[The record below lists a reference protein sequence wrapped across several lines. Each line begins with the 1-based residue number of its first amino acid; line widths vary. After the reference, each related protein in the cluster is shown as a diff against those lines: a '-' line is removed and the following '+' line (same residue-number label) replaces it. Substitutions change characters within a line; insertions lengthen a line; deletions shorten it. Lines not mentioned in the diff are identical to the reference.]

1 MIGACTA
8 RGPDVRDGG
17 RSTRG
22 ATLIEVLVAVAL
34 FGLAA
39 AAMAQTLVSAQRLRA
54 TSERWMRATQ
64 LADERLERWR
74 AGDRGDDPGPI
85 GAFTRTV
92 RSGVADSAPGLER
105 VDVVVEWDDRGP
117 QRFALSILQRS
128 TR

>member
-1 MIGACTA
+1 MTGARTA
-8 RGPDVRDGG
+8 RGSAARDG
-17 RSTRG
+17 RSSTRG
-22 ATLIEVLVAVAL
+22 ATLIEVLVAVGL

-39 AAMAQTLVSAQRLRA
+39 AAVAQTLVSTQRLRA

-92 RSGVADSAPGLER
+92 RSAVADAAPGLER
-105 VDVVVEWDDRGP
+105 IDVVVEWDDRGP

-128 TR
+128 RP